1 MTQVTEEE
9 IKNLDTDI
17 QAMKDVAPSYDT
29 YIRLNNTEIPAL
41 EKDLEE
47 QKKTK
52 ESLVNIY
59 EQVSLQALLSKN
71 NAKSRL

>member
-1 MTQVTEEE
+1 MKQVSEEE

-29 YIRLNNTEIPAL
+29 YIRLTNTEVPEL
-41 EKDLEE
+41 EKELEE
-47 QKKTK
+47 QKKAK

-59 EQVSLQALLSKN
+59 EQVRSQALLSK
-71 NAKSRL
+71 KQC